1 MLMFTITGIRHAWPE
16 QAGFCL
22 NRQNGHPDY
31 SFVHFSN
38 KVEINLHG
46 ETNVTSDHAC
56 IIYRPETPQHI
67 VSHRPLVH
75 DWFHFSG
82 IPEPLLEQLELPL
95 DTLFYPQNY
104 QFITP
109 LVQEM
114 EREFFAHHVGS
125 RELISARIVEL
136 FVLLSRASHN
146 DSVLTTDDST
156 LERLRSLRSKVFA
169 SLDYPWTV
177 AKMASHIP
185 LSESRFYNIYR
196 SFYGTSPMDD
206 LIRARI
212 DSAKNALS
220 FTSQSISAI
229 AASLGYS
236 NATHFSRQFHQFTGM
251 SPKQYRQIN

>member
-1 MLMFTITGIRHAWPE
+1 MFTITGIRHAWPE

-82 IPEPLLEQLELPL
+82 IPEPLLEQLDLPF

-136 FVLLSRASHN
+136 FVLLSRASHS

-185 LSESRFYNIYR
+185 LSESRFYNVYR

-220 FTSQSISAI
+220 FTSQPISAI
-229 AASLGYS
+229 ASSLGYS

-251 SPKQYRQIN
+251 SPKQYRQND